1 MQNIGVFTSGGDAPG
16 MNAAIRAVVRTA
28 LYYNVGVKGIVN
40 GYDGL
45 INGDIIDMNSR
56 SVANIIQR
64 GGTILKTSRSE
75 EFRTVEGRLKAAQT
89 VKEHNI
95 EGLVAIGGDGTFT
108 GAEIFCRE
116 TGITVMGVPGT
127 IDNDLYGTDYT
138 IGFDTAINTA
148 IDAIDKIRDTA
159 DSHNR
164 VFLVEVM
171 GRHAGFIAL
180 EVGIG
185 GGAEAILIPEEETNI
200 DDLINFFSK
209 EKRKQKSFSIIVVAE
224 GDDAGGAFDIAKKME
239 AAIPGFDPRVSVL
252 GHIQRG
258 GKPSA
263 YDRLLGS
270 RLGSGAVIELLEG
283 ETNKMVGLVSNE
295 LVLTSFAE
303 AIGKRKQVDR
313 SLLKLATIL
322 A

>member
-1 MQNIGVFTSGGDAPG
+1 MRNIGVFTSGGDAPG
-16 MNAAIRAVVRTA
+16 MNAAIRSAVRTA
-28 LYYNVGVKGIVN
+28 LHYNIGVKGIMN
-40 GYDGL
+40 GYEGL
-45 INGDIIDMNSR
+45 INGDVIDMDTR

-64 GGTILKTSRSE
+64 GGTILKTSRSK
-75 EFRTVEGRLKAAQT
+75 EFMTKEGRAKAAQ
-89 VKEHNI
+89 VVRDHQI
-95 EGLVAIGGDGTFT
+95 DGLVAIGGNGTFT

-164 VFLVEVM
+164 IFMVEVM
-171 GRHAGFIAL
+171 GRNSGFIAL
-180 EVGIG
+180 DVGIG
-185 GGAEAILIPEEETNI
+185 GGAEAILIPEVPTIIEE
-200 DDLINFFSK
+200 LVKQFSPNN
-209 EKRKQKSFSIIVVAE
+209 RKQKSFSIIVVAE
-224 GDDAGGAFDIAKKME
+224 GDDQGGAFNIAKLLKE
-239 AAIPGFDPRVSVL
+239 QLPNFDPRITIL

-270 RLGSGAVIELLEG
+270 RLGSGAVVELMEG
-283 ETNKMVGLVSNE
+283 ETNKMVGIISNE
-295 LVLTSFAE
+295 LVLTPFSE
-303 AIGKRKQVDR
+303 AVERSKQVDTN
-313 SLLKLATIL
+313 LLKLASIL

>member
-1 MQNIGVFTSGGDAPG
+1 MTGGAVFEFYQI
-16 MNAAIRAVVRTA
+16 NKAAATPSAINFPA
-28 LYYNVGVKGIVN
+28 L
-40 GYDGL
+40 L
-45 INGDIIDMNSR
+45 
-56 SVANIIQR
+56 NII
-64 GGTILKTSRSE
+64 
-75 EFRTVEGRLKAAQT
+75 
-89 VKEHNI
+89 
-95 EGLVAIGGDGTFT
+95 
-108 GAEIFCRE
+108 
-116 TGITVMGVPGT
+116 
-127 IDNDLYGTDYT
+127 
-138 IGFDTAINTA
+138 
-148 IDAIDKIRDTA
+148 
-159 DSHNR
+159 
-164 VFLVEVM
+164 
-171 GRHAGFIAL
+171 
-180 EVGIG
+180 
-185 GGAEAILIPEEETNI
+185 
-200 DDLINFFSK
+200 
-209 EKRKQKSFSIIVVAE
+209 KSFSIIIVAE
-224 GDDAGGAFDIAKKME
+224 GDDAGNAFDIAKKME